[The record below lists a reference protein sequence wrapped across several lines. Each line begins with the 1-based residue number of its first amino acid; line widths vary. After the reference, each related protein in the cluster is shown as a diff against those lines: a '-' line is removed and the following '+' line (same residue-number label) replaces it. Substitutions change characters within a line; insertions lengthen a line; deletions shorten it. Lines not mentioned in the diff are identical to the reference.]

1 MRIVATKETW
11 PGEKRVAL
19 VPDMVKKLIALGFD
33 VTVEVGCGLAAG
45 FTDDEYEEAGAL
57 FADYGEDA
65 VHHAD
70 LILAVRP
77 PEPAMV
83 SLFPVGSTYLGFLDP
98 YRHVDTVN
106 ACVEQCITAISL
118 DMVPRSTRAQKLDGL
133 SSQASLAGYAAM
145 IVAAYHLPRIFPLM
159 MTPAGTLSPARVFII
174 GAGVAGLQ
182 AIATAHRL
190 GARIEA
196 FDTRP
201 VVKEEVQSLGAR
213 FLEVD
218 LGELGQTEQG
228 YARELTTEQQE
239 KQRQGMAAAIAR
251 SDIVVTTAQVFGR
264 PAPRIVTLDM
274 VQAMQPTSVVVDM
287 AVETGGNVE
296 GSEIDE
302 IVDVNGVKLIGMG
315 NLPSQVAGH
324 ASEMYSSNLFAY
336 INEYKGEQP
345 GTLNLVADDEILNAS
360 IVVRD
365 GAIVNEQIKSHYQ

>member
-1 MRIVATKETW
+1 MRIVTTKETW

-19 VPDMVKKLIALGFD
+19 VPQIVQKLSKLGFHI
-33 VTVEVGCGLAAG
+33 TVQSGCGEESG
-45 FTDDEYEEAGAL
+45 FTDASYEAAGATL
-57 FADYGEDA
+57 TEYADEALRY
-65 VHHAD
+65 AD
-70 LILAVRP
+70 IVLGVRP
-77 PEPAMV
+77 PSPETI
-83 SLFPVGSTYLGFLDP
+83 SWFPTGSTYLGFLDP
-98 YRHVDTVN
+98 YRFDSAVHAFIAQKID
-106 ACVEQCITAISL
+106 AISL

-213 FLEVD
+213 FLEID
-218 LGELGQTEQG
+218 LGDLGQTDQG
-228 YARELTTEQQE
+228 YAQALTEEQEEL
-239 KQRQGMAAAIAR
+239 QRQGMAAAIAR

-264 PAPRIVTLDM
+264 PAPQIVSLDM
-274 VQAMQPTSVVVDM
+274 VKAMQPTSVVIDM

-296 GSEIDE
+296 GSELDE
-302 IVDVNGVKLIGMG
+302 IVDINGVKVVGMG
-315 NLPSQVAGH
+315 NLPSVVAGH
-324 ASEMYSSNLFAY
+324 ASEMYASNLFEY
-336 INEYKGEQP
+336 VNEFTTETP
-345 GTLNLVADDEILNAS
+345 GTVNFGTDDEILES
-360 IVVRD
+360 SVVVRD
-365 GAIVNEQIKSHYQ
+365 GEMVNERLKELY

>member
-1 MRIVATKETW
+1 MRIVTTKETW

-19 VPDMVKKLIALGFD
+19 VPETVKKLASLGFD
-33 VTVEVGCGLAAG
+33 LSLESGAGLQAG
-45 FTDDEYEEAGAL
+45 FTDSEYEQAGATI
-57 FADYGEDA
+57 ATDA
-65 VHHAD
+65 QSTLQEAD
-70 LILAVRP
+70 LVLAVRP
-77 PEPAMV
+77 LAADVIAQIPTSAV
-83 SLFPVGSTYLGFLDP
+83 YLGFLDP
-98 YRHVDTVN
+98 YRQTDTVN
-106 ACVEQCITAISL
+106 ACVAQGLTAISL
-118 DMVPRSTRAQKLDGL
+118 EMVPRSTRAQKLDGL

-145 IVAAYHLPRIFPLM
+145 IVAAFHLPRIFPLM

-228 YARELTTEQQE
+228 YAQELTEEQQ
-239 KQRQGMAAAIAR
+239 QRQTQGMAEAIAR

-264 PAPRIVTLDM
+264 PAPRIVTLEM
-274 VQAMQPTSVVVDM
+274 VKSMQPTSVVIDM

-296 GSEIDE
+296 GSQVDQITEID
-302 IVDVNGVKLIGMG
+302 GVKVIGMA

-324 ASEMYSSNLFAY
+324 ASEMYASNLFEY
-336 INEYKGEQP
+336 VNEFKGEEP
-345 GTLNLVADDEILNAS
+345 GTLNLEVDDEILNAS
-360 IVVRD
+360 IVVRN
-365 GAIVNEQIKSHYQ
+365 GELVNEQLKEVY